1 VRLGYKLEKWMKLL
15 ESDDFIGIKKYL
27 KSGGDVNEVND
38 HDESVLAIALRLRCN
53 QEIVELLI
61 SSGADIDEI
70 DEEGVSIFDYTIAYN
85 NSILFHKLIDNGVD
99 INQTRR
105 KSRFTPL
112 MAAICY
118 SRLEM
123 AKTLIAHG
131 ADKDAQDFKGFRA
144 FDFARKMKKTGM
156 LELLET

>member
-1 VRLGYKLEKWMKLL
+1 LETWIKLL
-15 ESDDFIGIKKYL
+15 ESDDFIGTKKYL

-38 HDESVLAIALRLRCN
+38 HDESVLAIALRLRCE
-53 QEIVELLI
+53 QEIIELLLN
-61 SSGADIDEI
+61 SGADVDEI

-85 NSILFHKLIDNGVD
+85 NIILFRKLVEDGVD

-112 MAAICY
+112 MAAVCY

-123 AKTLIAHG
+123 TRTLLDNG
-131 ADKDAQDFKGFRA
+131 ADKNAQDFKGFKA

-156 LELLET
+156 LELLES